1 MAVHPIET
9 AFIEANGIA
18 FEVDMCGDG
27 QKLALFLHGFPE
39 NKFSWRHQLP
49 LLAELGYTAWAPN
62 LRGYGGTTRPKGV
75 DAYRMEHLTADV
87 AALIDAARARGVT
100 GPVTLI
106 AHDWGGAI
114 GWAFALSGARPLER
128 FIVMNLPHPALFMK
142 GLKTWA
148 QIKRS
153 WYVFFFQ
160 LPWLPEKIFTANR
173 AQAVAQ
179 AFRGMAVDKSRFPDS
194 VLEQYRKTA
203 MLPGAMTAM
212 INYYRAAFRNRS
224 GTGALTNPPQL
235 KTPTLMIWGEE
246 DSALG
251 RELTY
256 GTEKLV
262 KDFTIRYLPQV
273 SHWVQQEA
281 PEAVN
286 AMLRAWIEGRPV
298 PMAGLRGQ
306 ILLSEDGGA

>member
-1 MAVHPIET
+1 MAAYPIET
-9 AFIEANGIA
+9 TFVEANGLS
-18 FEVDMCGDG
+18 FEVDTCGNG

-62 LRGYGGTTRPKGV
+62 LRGYGATTRPREV
-75 DAYRMEHLTADV
+75 DAYRIEHLTADV
-87 AALIDAARARGVT
+87 AALIDAARARGIT
-100 GPVTLI
+100 GPTTLI

-148 QIKRS
+148 QMKRS

-160 LPWLPEKIFTANR
+160 LPWLPEAVFTANR

-179 AFRGMAVDKSRFPDS
+179 AFRGMAVDKTRFPDS

-203 MLPGAMTAM
+203 LLPGAMTAM
-212 INYYRAAFRNRS
+212 INYYRAAFRNRN
-224 GTGALTNPPQL
+224 GAEALTNPPL
-235 KTPTLMIWGEE
+235 LETPTLMIWGEE

-256 GTEKLV
+256 GTENLV

-286 AMLRAWIEGRPV
+286 AMIRAWIEGQPV
-298 PMAGLRGQ
+298 PYAGLRGQ
-306 ILLSEDGGA
+306 ILHSGNAAS

>member
-1 MAVHPIET
+1 MASYPIQT
-9 AFIEANGIA
+9 AYIEANGLA

-27 QKLALFLHGFPE
+27 QKFALLLHGFPE
-39 NKFSWRHQLP
+39 NKFSWRYQLP

-62 LRGYGGTTRPKGV
+62 LRGYGGTTRPQGV
-75 DAYRMEHLTADV
+75 EAYRMEHLTADV
-87 AALIDAARARGVT
+87 AALIDAARARGIA
-100 GPVTLI
+100 GPTTLI

-114 GWAFALSGARPLER
+114 AWSFVLSGARPLER
-128 FIVMNLPHPALFMK
+128 FIVMNLPHPALFLK
-142 GLKTWA
+142 GLRTWA
-148 QIKRS
+148 QLKRS

-160 LPWLPEKIFTANR
+160 LPWLPEKIFTLRNAE
-173 AQAVAQ
+173 AVAQ

-194 VLEQYRKTA
+194 VLDQYRKSA
-203 MLPGAMTAM
+203 LLPGAMTAM
-212 INYYRAAFRNRS
+212 INYYRAAFRNRAAS
-224 GTGALTNPPQL
+224 EAMANPPL
-235 KTPTLMIWGEE
+235 LETPTLMIWGEE
-246 DSALG
+246 DAALG

-286 AMLRAWIEGRPV
+286 AMIRAWIEGRPV
-298 PMAGLRGQ
+298 PEAGLRGQ
-306 ILLSEDGGA
+306 ILLGDRRDS